1 MMLKMSEKDFTE
13 MIKNAEKFKISSFQT
28 DRSLET
34 INIFANS
41 YVYSFNNP
49 GFDVVSNK
57 DPSELLKA
65 IIKKINTETV
75 MNKLL
80 IDLIEKRCGV
90 DLSDQRLI
98 TDE

>member
-1 MMLKMSEKDFTE
+1 MMLKMNERDFTE
-13 MIKNAEKFKISSFQT
+13 MIEDAEKFKISSFQT

-57 DPSELLKA
+57 DPSKLMEA
-65 IIKKINTETV
+65 IIKKINTESV
-75 MNKLL
+75 MGKLL
-80 IDLIEKRCGV
+80 IDLIEKRYGV
-90 DLSDQRLI
+90 DLNDLRLI

>member
-1 MMLKMSEKDFTE
+1 MMLKMNDKDFTE
-13 MIKNAEKFKISSFQT
+13 MIESAEKFKISSFQT

-41 YVYSFNNP
+41 YVYSFNSP

-57 DPSELLKA
+57 DPSKLMEA
-65 IIKKINTETV
+65 IIKKINTEAV
-75 MNKLL
+75 MGKLL
-80 IDLIEKRCGV
+80 IDLIEKRSGV
-90 DLSDQRLI
+90 DLSGQRLI